1 MILSEYW
8 KIIDQLPIFYL
19 KLGRTIVRILL
30 FGIRLGSKH
39 QVTTKTLGRN
49 ALLLLFRHAVQ
60 ANVFNSPQQSISIN
74 TFIDHRTERN
84 KSVDYIFAA
93 VRTVA
98 DKYSLFSKSLCNPK
112 RAVLHPIKIQLP
124 KVSVLLSYA
133 AMFKKTAFT
142 SFPSKEKRSANAEIL
157 YD

>member
-8 KIIDQLPIFYL
+8 KDNRPASHLLPEIGPYNSTYSF
-19 KLGRTIVRILL
+19 VWHPP
-30 FGIRLGSKH
+30 GSKH

-49 ALLLLFRHAVQ
+49 AYFCYSVTLCR

-93 VRTVA
+93 VRTERISILCSVKVCA
-98 DKYSLFSKSLCNPK
+98 IKEGSTPPNKNTITQSLSLVIIRCY
-112 RAVLHPIKIQLP
+112 V
-124 KVSVLLSYA
+124 
-133 AMFKKTAFT
+133 
-142 SFPSKEKRSANAEIL
+142 
-157 YD
+157 